1 MGYGGGERLSSLG
14 TERRSLSRARAAE
27 HIVPHCKKDS
37 KAETKESDGA
47 PLSELIELRNCSSC
61 LFFEKDLY
69 LQMVQCPSGPS
80 VKFLVNAVY
89 TMEELKLTGNH
100 LKGSH
105 PVLTFFLVVSSW
117 LIAFLSLH
125 GVGFIKNDFV
135 ANIVLGLLRLIFSI
149 PKDHWKVKPFHD
161 HFFVFPIVD
170 DHIWFRN
177 YQVIYPIHY
186 KDDT

>member
-61 LFFEKDLY
+61 LFFEDEQLVQKDLY

-105 PVLTFFLVVSSW
+105 P
-117 LIAFLSLH
+117 
-125 GVGFIKNDFV
+125 
-135 ANIVLGLLRLIFSI
+135 IFSI

-177 YQVIYPIHY
+177 YQIHALEKKKKAGKY
-186 KDDT
+186 RKKVTAKTEEEDA

>member
-61 LFFEKDLY
+61 LFFE
-69 LQMVQCPSGPS
+69 
-80 VKFLVNAVY
+80 
-89 TMEELKLTGNH
+89 
-100 LKGSH
+100 
-105 PVLTFFLVVSSW
+105 
-117 LIAFLSLH
+117 
-125 GVGFIKNDFV
+125 
-135 ANIVLGLLRLIFSI
+135 IFSI

-177 YQVIYPIHY
+177 YQIHALEKKKKAGKY
-186 KDDT
+186 RKKVTAKTEEEDA